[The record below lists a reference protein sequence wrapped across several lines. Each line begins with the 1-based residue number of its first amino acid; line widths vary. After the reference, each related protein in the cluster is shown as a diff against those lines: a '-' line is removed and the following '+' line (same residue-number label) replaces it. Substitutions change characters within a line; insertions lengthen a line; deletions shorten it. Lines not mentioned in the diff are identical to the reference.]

1 MRLSI
6 LIFLVCSVFAS
17 ITTAHA
23 DEYKKMD
30 CWVYDRDDSWRHI
43 ATYEE
48 GFLYDSINLNYYNV
62 GYSQQIDCNPVSSE
76 YGAFE
81 YEGINFKKAHFKNCQ
96 MEDGIFFSRSERNSN
111 SGHTLITEI
120 KINFLNTTHS
130 YGRWICEPGQNEGCA
145 TKKWD
150 NFSCK
155 FVE

>member
-30 CWVYDRDDSWRHI
+30 CTYYNNNSGNHI

-48 GFLYDSINLNYYNV
+48 GFLYDSININFYNEGYNFDV
-62 GYSQQIDCNPVSSE
+62 GCNIKFNSMD
-76 YGAFE
+76 GAEEFK
-81 YEGINFKKAHFKNCQ
+81 GINFEKAHYKKCQ
-96 MEDGIFFSRSERNSN
+96 IEDGIFFSRRVKKSN
-111 SGHTLITEI
+111 SGHILIQEMKT
-120 KINFLNTTHS
+120 NFLNATHS
-130 YGRWICEPGQNEGCA
+130 YGRWLCDPGQ
-145 TKKWD
+145 D
-150 NFSCK
+150 NCPRKEWFNYDCK

>member
-30 CWVYDRDDSWRHI
+30 CTYYGDNSRNHI

-48 GFLYDSINLNYYNV
+48 GFLYDSININFYNL
-62 GYSQQIDCNPVSSE
+62 GFSYDHDCNPVKSRYDATE
-76 YGAFE
+76 F
-81 YEGINFKKAHFKNCQ
+81 EGINFKKAHFKNCQ
-96 MEDGIFFSRSERNSN
+96 MEDGIYFSRSERKSN
-111 SGHTLITEI
+111 SGHTLLTEI
-120 KINFLNTTHS
+120 KINFLNATNS
-130 YGRWICEPGQNEGCA
+130 YGRWICDPGQDSCPRKEWRNY
-145 TKKWD
+145 
-150 NFSCK
+150 SCK

>member
-30 CWVYDRDDSWRHI
+30 CTYYGDNSFYHI

-48 GFLYDSINLNYYNV
+48 GFLYDSININFYNV
-62 GYSQQIDCNPVSSE
+62 GHNLQRDCNPVSTK
-76 YGAFE
+76 YGAKEF
-81 YEGINFKKAHFKNCQ
+81 EGINFKKAHLKNCQ
-96 MEDGIFFSRSERNSN
+96 MEDGIYFSRSERKSN
-111 SGHTLITEI
+111 SGHVLITEI
-120 KINFLNTTHS
+120 KINFLNATNS
-130 YGRWICEPGQNEGCA
+130 FGRWICEPGQNEGCA
-145 TKKWD
+145 SKIWH
-150 NFSCK
+150 NYSCK